1 MQKTIIA
8 LSSITYAIKAKNL
21 LDSKGIRCEII
32 RTPKNLGSGCGYSIK
47 VSGEPQLIFSELESA
62 GIRWKAHTEI

>member
-21 LDSKGIRCEII
+21 LDLKGIRCEII
-32 RTPKNLGSGCGYSIK
+32 RTPKNLGSGCGYSIRA
-47 VSGEPQLIFSELESA
+47 SGGPQLIISELEAA
-62 GIRWKAHTEI
+62 GIRCKAHKES

>member
-21 LDSKGIRCEII
+21 LNSYGFNCEIV
-32 RTPKNLGSGCGYSIK
+32 RTPKNLGSGCGYSIRTTNDPNDILAYLK
-47 VSGEPQLIFSELESA
+47 SSGIK
-62 GIRWKAHTEI
+62 WKDYVTI

>member
-1 MQKTIIA
+1 MQKTIIS

-21 LDSKGIRCEII
+21 LNSYGLNCEIV

-47 VSGEPQLIFSELESA
+47 TNKKPTDILPYLDSA
-62 GIRWKAHTEI
+62 GIRWKDYIII